1 MLTFES
7 LMEARLD
14 SLRSHADAW
23 GRTMNQLDLVV
34 RDFELGVCGATEH
47 AGWKGDAAGLANPE
61 LEDALR
67 KIRVAALEARAIAA
81 ELDFA
86 IEALADCQYRL
97 FAEIYT
103 AVTSGVTVVGN
114 GTGFTVTETRPPTTM
129 RDDLELASVQAKLD
143 GHAQR
148 IQAILDAAAAAD
160 ALHASVLAK
169 LSAHEIGRGDDEA
182 LKNAR
187 QDLDAVFGAMTPQQ
201 TSAWWAQLT
210 EAERQAFLTDH
221 PHEVGSMDG
230 VPATVR
236 DQANRIALSSRLADL
251 GPLVDGGTATAAERK
266 EWENLR
272 KIGQVMAGNMERRPE
287 EQLMLL
293 KFGATTRDGEVVISV
308 GNPDTAKNT
317 AVTVPGVNTTVS
329 GKLTEQ
335 VERATNLQRVADR
348 VTPGAPGD
356 AAVIVWL
363 DYDSPELSLNGG
375 SLTSGAGPGRAQ
387 EGAGRLDRFVDGT
400 RATGPKD
407 QHLTVGGHS
416 YGTSV
421 VAYAARDG
429 DGLDA
434 DDLLFVGSPGVHVDN
449 ADQLNFDPDRVWV
462 GLATDD
468 WEAPASSILHGTMPT
483 DPGFGAHEFATNDG
497 GHFSYWDM
505 RSEYEGDTSIRNQA
519 DIIMGRPPR

>member
-1 MLTFES
+1 MVTYDALKD
-7 LMEARLD
+7 ARFD
-14 SLRSHADAW
+14 SLRSHADTW
-23 GRTMNQLDLVV
+23 GRTMNQLDIVV

-67 KIRVAALEARAIAA
+67 RIRIAALEARAVAA

-86 IEALADCQYRL
+86 VDALADCQYRL
-97 FAEIYT
+97 FAEVHT
-103 AVTSGVTVVGN
+103 ALTDGVTIVGN
-114 GTGFTVTETRPPTTM
+114 GAGGFTVSETRPPTAA
-129 RDDLELASVQAKLD
+129 RDDLELSSVQARLD
-143 GHAQR
+143 GYARR
-148 IQAILDAAAAAD
+148 IQAILDDAAAAD
-160 ALHASVLAK
+160 ALHAALLAK
-169 LSAHEIGRGDDEA
+169 LSAGEVARGDDAA
-182 LKNAR
+182 LKHAK
-187 QDLDAVFGAMTPQQ
+187 QDLESVFGSMTPQQ
-201 TSAWWAQLT
+201 TAAWWAQMS
-210 EAERQAFLTDH
+210 EAERQAFLVDH
-221 PHEVGSMDG
+221 PHEVGAMDG

-236 DQANRIALSSRLADL
+236 NQANQAALNSRLADL
-251 GPLVDGGTATAAERK
+251 GPLVTGRTATAAELK

-272 KIGQVMAGNMERRPE
+272 KINQVMAGNVERRPE

-293 KFGATTRDGEVVISV
+293 KFGNRTRDGEVVISV

-317 AVTVPGVNTTVS
+317 AITVPGVNTTVA

-348 VTPGAPGD
+348 VTPGVPGD

-363 DYDSPELSLNGG
+363 DYDSPELSLTSGAF
-375 SLTSGAGPGRAQ
+375 SSGAGPGRAQ

-400 RATGPKD
+400 RVTGPAD

-434 DDLLFVGSPGVHVDN
+434 DELVFVGSPGVQVDDVS
-449 ADQLNFDPDRVWV
+449 ALNFDPDRVWV
-462 GLATDD
+462 GIAPDD
-468 WEAPASSILHGTMPT
+468 WEAPAAGFLHGTLPT
-483 DPGFGAHEFATNDG
+483 DAAFGAHRFATNDG

-505 RSEYEGDTSIRNQA
+505 RSEYEGDTSIRSQA
-519 DIIMGRPPR
+519 DIMMGRTP